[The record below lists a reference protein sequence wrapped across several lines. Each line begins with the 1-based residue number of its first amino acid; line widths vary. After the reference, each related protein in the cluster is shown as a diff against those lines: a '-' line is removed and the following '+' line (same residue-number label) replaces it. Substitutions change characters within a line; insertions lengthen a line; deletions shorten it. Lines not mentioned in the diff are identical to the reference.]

1 MQNEII
7 LTLNSIIASSDIL
20 TNIIPILGDIFVFTY
35 PLYLLYLY
43 FFNNEISRWNS
54 LWNKNSDRQHKY
66 NALTILFSF
75 VGSIIVN
82 YIIKAFVQ
90 QPRPYQ
96 ILNLMINPKESM
108 ILHSIPSD
116 SFPSDHA
123 AVGMTIAISTLI
135 MWYTTHN
142 KKIITI
148 WRIFLGFALIMDVS
162 RITIGVHRPVDII
175 MGSIIW
181 AFVAY
186 IITRPS
192 INKRLGDKIYNPLI
206 TFQEY
211 LFNLIKK

>member
-7 LTLNSIIASSDIL
+7 LTLNSIMAFSDIL
-20 TNIIPILGDIFVFTY
+20 TKIIPILGDIFVFTY

-90 QPRPYQ
+90 QPRPYKV
-96 ILNLMINPKESM
+96 LDLAINPKESL
-108 ILHSIPSD
+108 ILNSIPSD

-123 AVGMTIAISTLI
+123 AVGMTIAICVL
-135 MWYTTHN
+135 
-142 KKIITI
+142 
-148 WRIFLGFALIMDVS
+148 LL
-162 RITIGVHRPVDII
+162 
-175 MGSIIW
+175 
-181 AFVAY
+181 
-186 IITRPS
+186 
-192 INKRLGDKIYNPLI
+192 
-206 TFQEY
+206 
-211 LFNLIKK
+211 